1 MKAQILKIA
10 GVKNESEFYRKFPTE
25 AEFMAKHG
33 KELKKAQAGA
43 IIKPMA
49 MPKVEMTNLAKAKDF
64 GLTKLKDIPASKN
77 RNYNYKD
84 ALGMGITALPEIISG
99 VSGIVED
106 QRTLDKS
113 KKYAKLAEL
122 AASVPQEQLPQRQ
135 YVRPEDYLVE
145 DFNKYGVAQNG
156 AMIGGNPTEIQNMY
170 NPGDMYSD
178 LAYEPLNDSNPKQYQ
193 FGGSV
198 DYGQLAPLLGNF
210 ASGVGSYGAGGG
222 FRQGNYGKTASAI
235 GGIAGT
241 AIGGPI
247 GGMVGSTFGGLIGG
261 GFDADALAQQQA
273 IDEKRD
279 AFLGSAAFGNTR
291 KQQFGAYTKNGGSI
305 PSYEDGGWVSNDWM
319 PQTITKFGD
328 YNMKELLAPPHDA
341 DMLRAGGH
349 LKEYTPPN
357 ARAMYTGRD
366 LPYQMANGG
375 QMAMGG
381 DLEVHRGKAETMSYN
396 PFLPNGGETIMFR
409 GPSHDDGGMPISFGQ
424 NGVEVEGGEPAIKMQ
439 DGGQDDNLVVYGN
452 MVIPNYGAAE
462 IGDEKAKGKKFKN
475 YVADLSKIEAKQNK
489 IAEKSATLANDTD
502 VTNPFDKLTLNT
514 AQANMLGTTMKL
526 KNIAD
531 KKMNAAAVQNA
542 ILDTAKEHGLVSDEL
557 AKGKIKVDKDN
568 NMYAKFGAKLET
580 AEDGKN
586 VQPALSG
593 LLNLLYRKGY
603 DIGNVS
609 GKRSG
614 KTAQGK
620 QSRHSIG
627 EALDIAFN
635 KLGSKAYDV
644 LTKDYDVVNYLVK
657 NGLTAINEYDPKV
670 RAKTKGTAGHIHFGY
685 DKGTP
690 VADKFRK
697 KFDPNTQIP
706 GKNFGDNWSNERQIW
721 QPNNMFPT
729 NGNQYDTSLPPDSW
743 ADDGSAYWK
752 PILGV
757 PQEFSDG
764 YGWDKTNP
772 MEKLW
777 GPGTGIPTTFPN
789 PKTSTGLLGKDYDP
803 GYNEQPFWKPRN
815 LEYTPSEP
823 LTETRTVT
831 SEPGKKSNAVQQ
843 AIINAKGK
851 SAGTATYNGATALQ
865 AKGTPTGRYDWNN
878 ELMGIRSANGEP
890 TDIPFVD
897 PGTAG
902 WDRTDNYQYKDNVS
916 NSVNQT
922 AIDNSNNNSNDNN
935 FALTALTSLMPYLR
949 PSNQKPLDPAQL
961 AGEIYAM
968 ATNTKQPVFAQTFTP
983 DLTQPTRISLQ
994 DQVNKITSQAN
1005 ASKRLVGNNPA
1016 ALASIDAE
1024 LKKSIGE
1031 IMGEQFRMNQGEQQ
1045 RAMETNRQTMNDAR
1059 LKNLGIRQ
1067 EQADKMAAVDANTR
1081 KENQAILSSLAA
1093 KTLQNKAENQQ
1104 LAIAE
1109 NMYNYRFDPQGR
1121 AYNVN
1126 APYNFN
1132 IPNIGYGASSIN
1144 EIGNGRTAKELRAL
1158 ADLQEEAIAKKTT
1171 KSTTGKNGAIVKAI
1185 KNL

>member
-10 GVKNESEFYRKFPTE
+10 GVKSEKEFYKKFPTE
-25 AEFMAKHG
+25 EAFMKKHG
-33 KELKKAQAGA
+33 KELKKAKNGIPIAGLPGMTFDDISGINK
-43 IIKPMA
+43 IIN
-49 MPKVEMTNLAKAKDF
+49 TNN
-64 GLTKLKDIPASKN
+64 T
-77 RNYNYKD
+77 
-84 ALGMGITALPEIISG
+84 LGMGITALPEIISG
-99 VSGIVED
+99 VSGIIED
-106 QRTLDKS
+106 KKTLDKS

-122 AASVPQEQLPQRQ
+122 AASVPQEKLPQRQ

-156 AMIGGNPTEIQNMY
+156 ASIGGNPTEIQNMY

-193 FGGSV
+193 LGGNV

-210 ASGVGSYGAGGG
+210 ASGVGSYGGGGG

-235 GGIAGT
+235 GGLAGSFF
-241 AIGGPI
+241 GPV
-247 GGMVGSTFGGLIGG
+247 GSMVGSTAGGLIGG
-261 GFDADALAQQQA
+261 AFDADALAQQQA

-291 KQQFGAYTKNGGSI
+291 KQQFGAYTKNGGTV

-349 LKEYTPPN
+349 LKEYTPPS

-366 LPYQMANGG
+366 LPYQMEYGG

-381 DLEVHRGKAETMSYN
+381 ELQTLWGGGLETISRN
-396 PFLPNGGETIMFR
+396 PYDDSEIVMPKGQSHDESDSKGRSGIGLRYGNGGMSDHAEY
-409 GPSHDDGGMPISFGQ
+409 GANDQDAS
-424 NGVEVEGGEPAIKMQ
+424 VEVEKNEPMVKMA
-439 DGGQDDNLVVYGN
+439 DGGNADNLVVFGN
-452 MVIPNYGAAE
+452 MIEDESKKKYKVLAKEIAE
-462 IGDEKAKGKKFKN
+462 DN
-475 YVADLSKIEAKQNK
+475 AKQNK
-489 IAEKSATLANDTD
+489 IKAKAAMNASEDDDDTVFGQFRQNTNLAQIIGPD
-502 VTNPFDKLTLNT
+502 
-514 AQANMLGTTMKL
+514 MKL
-526 KNIAD
+526 QQNSLKLKD
-531 KKMNAAAVQNA
+531 YAAKQNA
-542 ILDTAKEHGLVSDEL
+542 ILDTAKEFKIDADAL
-557 AKGKIKVDKDN
+557 AKGKIKPIKPNDP
-568 NMYAKFGAKLET
+568 YAAEFGAKLEQFKPGGKKGKKKTNAIEFPAFDNT
-580 AEDGKN
+580 ALMQQFIPETRS
-586 VQPALSG
+586 ASTLSG
-593 LLNLLYRKGY
+593 LPV
-603 DIGNVS
+603 VS
-609 GKRSG
+609 PRDLP
-614 KTAQGK
+614 Q
-620 QSRHSIG
+620 
-627 EALDIAFN
+627 
-635 KLGSKAYDV
+635 YDV
-644 LTKDYDVVNYLVK
+644 RVALMPDAYS
-657 NGLTAINEYDPKV
+657 
-670 RAKTKGTAGHIHFGY
+670 
-685 DKGTP
+685 P
-690 VADKFRK
+690 V
-697 KFDPNTQIP
+697 
-706 GKNFGDNWSNERQIW
+706 
-721 QPNNMFPT
+721 
-729 NGNQYDTSLPPDSW
+729 
-743 ADDGSAYWK
+743 
-752 PILGV
+752 
-757 PQEFSDG
+757 
-764 YGWDKTNP
+764 
-772 MEKLW
+772 
-777 GPGTGIPTTFPN
+777 TGIIPTAFPLE
-789 PKTSTGLLGKDYDP
+789 TGIQSNVMENQQYGNEDP
-803 GYNEQPFWKPRN
+803 
-815 LEYTPSEP
+815 
-823 LTETRTVT
+823 
-831 SEPGKKSNAVQQ
+831 
-843 AIINAKGK
+843 INTAKR
-851 SAGTATYNGATALQ
+851 L
-865 AKGTPTGRYDWNN
+865 
-878 ELMGIRSANGEP
+878 
-890 TDIPFVD
+890 
-897 PGTAG
+897 
-902 WDRTDNYQYKDNVS
+902 KDNKTV
-916 NSVNQT
+916 NTTNTSVTKNT
-922 AIDNSNNNSNDNN
+922 EETPDWWNAI
-935 FALTALTSLMPYLR
+935 TSVMPYLR
-949 PSNQKPLDPAQL
+949 PTNQKPLDPAQL
-961 AGEIYAM
+961 AEEMYAM

-983 DLTQPTRISLQ
+983 DLTQPSRISLQ